1 MLIQKIDQTTLSGWV
16 KLRTQLWPNHGSDA
30 HHHDGENIMFCS
42 DKLISFVAIADSGD
56 IVGFADASLRHDY
69 VNGCDNTP
77 VVFLEGIFVVDTY
90 RRKGIAAQL
99 VTAIQ
104 AWGRVKGCNELASD
118 TDIDNIASQ
127 KMHQSLGFQ
136 ETERVVF
143 FKKQISDLR

>member
-1 MLIQKIDQTTLSGWV
+1 MS
-16 KLRTQLWPNHGSDA
+16 
-30 HHHDGENIMFCS
+30 M
-42 DKLISFVAIADSGD
+42 VAIIRQSS
-56 IVGFADASLRHDY
+56 FLKEYSLLIH
-69 VNGCDNTP
+69 TK
-77 VVFLEGIFVVDTY
+77 
-90 RRKGIAAQL
+90 KGIAAQL